1 MTEPTDTPVNAPFP
15 RPTVMEQIKG
25 FVGDLAR
32 PIAIIGTTY
41 GFNVALIK
49 AADKIGPDATAAAI
63 FITAAGGILATLYGA
78 KAWEVIQGGKHAAN
92 VEIAKAT
99 TATGEAQP

>member
-1 MTEPTDTPVNAPFP
+1 MTEQTDTPINPTYPPAPL
-15 RPTVMEQIKG
+15 MERIKAL
-25 FVGDLAR
+25 VGDLAR

-92 VEIAKAT
+92 VEIAKVAPT
-99 TATGEAQP
+99 TTEVAK